1 MLNTIRRN
9 YVIFDKLAF
18 DMQKLKRDIK
28 SIDEVFMKTKLDYEQ
43 YFENMKIK
51 FEDVKLIESHPISDI
66 KLGLNEFMKNFE
78 GMKLEHDD
86 YIESVIDKLQ
96 QTKVDILDFID
107 TYKDYHLT

>member
-1 MLNTIRRN
+1 MLNTIRKN

-18 DMQKLKRDIK
+18 DMQKLKRDINK
-28 SIDEVFMKTKLDYEQ
+28 VDETFMKAKLDCEQ

-51 FEDVKLIESHPISDI
+51 FKDVKLIESHPISDI
-66 KLGLNEFMKNFE
+66 KLSLNELIKNFE
-78 GMKLEHDD
+78 NMKLEHDD
-86 YIESVIDKLQ
+86 YIDSVIDKLQ